1 MDSSSRGPGRGPAA
15 RRCLHEMPD
24 DAPEF
29 DPSGA
34 GFCAA
39 AAARAAQAAE
49 LLFHEDE
56 LAEVAVA
63 EAFVHARPRR
73 RAAGDTGGAV
83 QLAGVVAADLDE
95 VPPLAFVVQN
105 ETVTRRADMGAGPA
119 AHALPGLL
127 FPHLGR
133 G

>member
-34 GFCAA
+34 GFGAA

-63 EAFVHARPRR
+63 EACVHARPRA
-73 RAAGDTGGAV
+73 RAAGDTGVAV
-83 QLAGVVAADLDE
+83 ELAGIVAADLDE
-95 VPPLAFVVQN
+95 VRGLGFVVQN
-105 ETVTRRADMGAGPA
+105 EAVTS
-119 AHALPGLL
+119 
-127 FPHLGR
+127 
-133 G
+133 